1 MHNRCYNTKQ
11 KCYKDYG
18 GRGIFVVDRW
28 HGSEGYTNFVKDMQ
42 EPSAGQM
49 IDRIDNNGPYSPE
62 NCKWSSYLEQ
72 ANNKRNNRW
81 ITANGESKTLAQW
94 ARVLGCNPAAIL
106 YRLNK
111 GMSEQEAVTTPIQ
124 VRPNSKL
131 TVANVLFVRENYPVM
146 TMQAIANKL
155 GVSKKAVMN
164 IIHGKTYTDIKG

>member
-1 MHNRCYNTKQ
+1 MHNRCYNKNQ
-11 KCYKDYG
+11 KSYENYG
-18 GRGIFVVDRW
+18 FRGVAVDARW
-28 HGSEGYTNFVKDMQ
+28 HGKEGYDRFVQDMGYPK
-42 EPSAGQM
+42 EGES
-49 IDRIDNNGPYSPE
+49 IERINNNGNYCFE
-62 NCKWSSYLEQ
+62 NCRWADRSEQ

-94 ARVLGCNPAAIL
+94 ARVLDCNPAAIL

-146 TMQAIANKL
+146 TMQAIANEL